1 MRQDMTTQQLEEMI
15 AKLEQDGLLQA
26 PHTLE
31 GRVMQE
37 VAKKQ
42 IMQQKQPSL
51 KWQRLFYQLK
61 IGGAMAATLVLLFL
75 PLKSNSY
82 EQSMHRQASYMMQQT
97 QPHRDVFEYVTRGA
111 NTLIEGIT
119 EISGYMAEAMMEV
132 VGYDK

>member
-1 MRQDMTTQQLEEMI
+1 MRQNLTTEQLEEMI
-15 AKLEQDGLLQA
+15 ASLEKNGLLQA

-31 GRVMQE
+31 GRVMQQ

-42 IMQQKQPSL
+42 IIQQKQPSL

-75 PLKSNSY
+75 PIKSHGY
-82 EQSMHRQASYMMQQT
+82 EQSMHRQATYMMQQT

-119 EISGYMAEAMMEV
+119 EFSGYVTEAMMEV